1 MIDEKSWDTSNVTYP
16 AISDMYKK
24 MKEEDDPVSSRSTQT
39 LFISNEAIET
49 GINMSNIH
57 ARMVK
62 IFKIKKL

>member
-1 MIDEKSWDTSNVTYP
+1 MIDKKSWDTSNVTYP
-16 AISDMYKK
+16 AISDMYKT
-24 MKEEDDPVSSRSTQT
+24 MKEEDDPVGSRSTQT